1 MKQKCHFRGVASVN
15 VTFDIDV
22 DGILS
27 VTAEDRSTQNSQC
40 ITIMSY
46 TGSLSQQEVNRMVT
60 EAKVMAARDQKEKTR
75 IETRNHFEGYIND
88 VKNASSNIIDLD
100 DKSKVLS
107 ALKEATEWL
116 DINERA
122 YKEDYDREMQKLT
135 DVWNPIIRNVYGAA
149 E

>member
-1 MKQKCHFRGVASVN
+1 
-15 VTFDIDV
+15 
-22 DGILS
+22 
-27 VTAEDRSTQNSQC
+27 
-40 ITIMSY
+40 
-46 TGSLSQQEVNRMVT
+46 
-60 EAKVMAARDQKEKTR
+60 MAARDQKEKTR

-100 DKSKVLS
+100 DKPKVLS